1 MRTLLLA
8 LLLVLLLPAAH
19 AATVT
24 VSQSGADPGTVM
36 KGRYFTITVS
46 GLSGTGTVSLINLP
60 SGINVEEGTT
70 KSFGSGT
77 SSVSWTT
84 AIASQTL
91 TGQKIQVSIST
102 TGSPQSV
109 ESSAFDIVLPPS
121 LELSVS
127 PTSFTDPSGDKN
139 LQLTIKN
146 WGETT
151 ARDVVVAISLPS
163 GVSLKSGSASQEIS
177 TILGGTGGSGESKGI
192 SWTLSF
198 GSVSNSSINITVTS
212 SNADTKSVSIPVT
225 VTTAPSQA
233 GGTTGGGGGGGGA
246 STRPNSKEIP
256 KILTG
261 ESYQVTFDAK
271 YVPDIASIE
280 IFAAV
285 DQFYTKITV
294 DTYAEKP
301 RWVVFDDAP
310 GKVYRY
316 FRIKYSKPNT
326 YITKAKITF
335 KVNETWLK
343 AEDID
348 PSTVVLY
355 RLNAA
360 KQWEALSTTPLKS
373 ENGMI
378 YYVAETPGFSWF
390 AVSAK
395 EGSGFKD
402 IFAQVDGKAEP
413 APPEPEEKPEEK
425 PVVTTPPPPETAP
438 PPKTPPEEVKP
449 KPTPKVEEKKPEKRG
464 ICGPTAVALL
474 ATLPLLLGRR
484 LGN

>member
-1 MRTLLLA
+1 MRSLTLA
-8 LLLVLLLPAAH
+8 AFLLVLLALPGAY

-24 VSQSGADPGTVM
+24 VSQSGADPGTIM

-70 KSFGSGT
+70 KSFGSST

-102 TGSPQSV
+102 TGSPQTA
-109 ESSAFDIVLPPS
+109 ESDAFDIVLPPS

-127 PTSFTDPSGDKN
+127 PSSFTDPSGDKN

-163 GVSLKSGSASQEIS
+163 GVSLKSGSATEEIS

-198 GSVSNSSINITVTS
+198 GSVSNSSIDITVTS
-212 SNADTKSVSIPVT
+212 SNADTKSISIPIIVT
-225 VTTAPSQA
+225 KAPTTPTTTT
-233 GGTTGGGGGGGGA
+233 TTGGGGP
-246 STRPNSKEIP
+246 SERPNSKEIP

-261 ESYQVTFDAK
+261 KSYLVTFDEK

-280 IFAAV
+280 IFAAR

-294 DTYAEKP
+294 DTYDEKP
-301 RWVVFDDAP
+301 KWVVFDDAP
-310 GKVYRY
+310 GKIYRY
-316 FRIKYSKPNT
+316 FKIKYSKPNT
-326 YITKAKITF
+326 YIEKAKITF
-335 KVNETWLK
+335 RVNESWLK
-343 AEDID
+343 AGDID
-348 PSTVVLY
+348 PSTVVMY
-355 RLNAA
+355 RLSES
-360 KQWEALSTTPLKS
+360 KEWEALTTTPQKS
-373 ENGMI
+373 ENGTI

-390 AVSAK
+390 AVSAE
-395 EGSGFKD
+395 EGSGFRD
-402 IFAQVDGKAEP
+402 IFAQVDGAKPMPTTPPP
-413 APPEPEEKPEEK
+413 APEEK
-425 PVVTTPPPPETAP
+425 PVVTLPPETKPPVKTPPPEAKPAP
-438 PPKTPPEEVKP
+438 APR
-449 KPTPKVEEKKPEKRG
+449 VEEKKPEEKRG
-464 ICGPTAVALL
+464 ICGPTAVALI
-474 ATLPLLLGRR
+474 AVLPILGRR
-484 LGN
+484 LKN